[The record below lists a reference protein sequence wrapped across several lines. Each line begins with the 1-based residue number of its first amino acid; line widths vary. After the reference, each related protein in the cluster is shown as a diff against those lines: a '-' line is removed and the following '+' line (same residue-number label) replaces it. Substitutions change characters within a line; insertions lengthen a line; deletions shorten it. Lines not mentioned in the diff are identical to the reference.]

1 MSLIKTIRK
10 QIASDLGL
18 TIIRADQ
25 PGDVPPLPYATY
37 KVQGDGK
44 GFGRE
49 DVSYEDQPE
58 ELIETTEEERL
69 MNVTFSTYGT
79 THDQA
84 YDLSQEIRKWF
95 NRDGF
100 LFLQENGAA
109 VARLSDVLNKTTF
122 LVDAYDEKFGV
133 DVMIR
138 YNETDTAPVDYFDK
152 VEYEI
157 DIDRE

>member
-1 MSLIKTIRK
+1 MNLIKAIRR
-10 QIASDLGL
+10 QLAADLKL
-18 TIIRADQ
+18 NIIRADQ
-25 PGDVPPLPYATY
+25 PGDLPSLPYATY
-37 KVQGDGK
+37 KVLGDGK
-44 GFGRE
+44 GFGHE

-58 ELIETTEEERL
+58 ELLETTEEERL
-69 MNVTFSTYGT
+69 MNVTYTAYGT

-84 YDLSQEIRKWF
+84 YELSQEIRKWF

-100 LFLQENGAA
+100 FFLQKNGAA

-122 LVDAYDEKFGV
+122 LFESYDEKYGV

-138 YNETDTAPVDYFDK
+138 YNEADAASVDYFDR

-157 DIDRE
+157 NIDRE

>member
-10 QIASDLGL
+10 QLAADLGL

-37 KVQGDGK
+37 KLQGDGK

-49 DVSYEDQPE
+49 DTSYEDRPL
-58 ELIETTEEERL
+58 ELLETNKEARL
-69 MNVTFSTYGT
+69 TSVTFTTYGT

-84 YDLSQEIRKWF
+84 YELAKRLHKWF

-100 LFLQENGAA
+100 FFLQENGAA

-122 LVDAYDEKFGV
+122 LIDAYDEKYGV

-138 YNETDTAPVDYFDK
+138 YNESDAASVDYFDK

-157 DIDRE
+157 NIDRE